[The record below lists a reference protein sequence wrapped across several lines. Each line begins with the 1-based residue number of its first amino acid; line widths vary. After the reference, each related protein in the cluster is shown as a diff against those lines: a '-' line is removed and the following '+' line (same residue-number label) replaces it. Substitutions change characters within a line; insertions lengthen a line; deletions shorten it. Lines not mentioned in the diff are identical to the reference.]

1 MRFTWVIIALVLL
14 VAIAGCSKGNVLT
27 GSTVAKSP
35 VPAAPVKESTAQ
47 EAVSADET
55 QEEESTTPRSED
67 AEEAETVLGDVKI
80 EEKDYSNLAGTCE
93 VTGRGDIRVIDA
105 EGKKT
110 IYRDECLGGTVV
122 EYTCDGKKLVTKLV
136 NCPSGCTV
144 ENYVGKCA

>member
-27 GSTVAKSP
+27 GSSVAKTP
-35 VPAAPVKESTAQ
+35 VPAAAKESAPQ
-47 EAVSADET
+47 EAAPADEI
-55 QEEESTTPRSED
+55 QEEETTTPRSD
-67 AEEAETVLGDVKI
+67 DSEETETVLGDVKI
-80 EEKDYSNLAGTCE
+80 EEKDYSTLAGTCE
-93 VTGRGDIRVIDA
+93 VTSRGDIRVIDA